1 MNTTSNSLWVGYALL
16 SAVFAALTSI
26 LAKLGISGI
35 DSNLGHRDS
44 DGGGAGDGMG
54 NRFYDRSQQAAAEY
68 RRALLDFFDSFRNR
82 DRTVLAVLLPCAP
95 AGRCQ
100 QGGAD

>member
-16 SAVFAALTSI
+16 SAVFARADLH
-26 LAKLGISGI
+26 SGKAWHQRHRFQ
-35 DSNLGHRDS
+35 SCHRDS

-68 RRALLDFFDSFRNR
+68 RRALLDFLILSGIATGLSWLFYYRALQLGDASKVV
-82 DRTVLAVLLPCAP
+82 D
-95 AGRCQ
+95 
-100 QGGAD
+100 

>member
-35 DSNLGHRDS
+35 AVSSTHLDVSKR
-44 DGGGAGDGMG
+44 
-54 NRFYDRSQQAAAEY
+54 QV
-68 RRALLDFFDSFRNR
+68 RR
-82 DRTVLAVLLPCAP
+82 
-95 AGRCQ
+95 
-100 QGGAD
+100 